1 MSNTSSDNISE
12 IKKNISRLDDL
23 LKYADLLITSGKIK
37 EGNQELLE
45 AEKLSEKIVNA
56 TRLLPNA
63 YGLDTPDLQEELK
76 NNIICENDI
85 VLTYLEEDVFYAKL
99 PFLLPKKNGGNPI
112 YVRSSLQVALEDFFS
127 EDRPVK
133 IDEPATIIF
142 RHNYSFDT
150 PEKEYRDHDN
160 IEINVV
166 VDLLALYILIDD
178 APLRLRHY
186 YLSVPSDE
194 NVTEI
199 YVLPNR
205 KFLQYA
211 EQLG

>member
-1 MSNTSSDNISE
+1 MYKHLAEEVEE
-12 IKKNISRLDDL
+12 IQKDTTRLNDL
-23 LKYADLLITSGKIK
+23 LKYANLLISSGKTK
-37 EGNQELLE
+37 EGNIELLE
-45 AEKLSEKIVNA
+45 SEKLAEKIVNA

-63 YGLDTPDLQEELK
+63 FGLNLPDLQEELK
-76 NNIICENDI
+76 SNIICENDI
-85 VLTYLEEDVFYAKL
+85 VLSYIEEDVFYVKL

-112 YVRSSLQVALEDFFS
+112 YVRSSLQVALEEFFR

-142 RHNYSFDT
+142 RHNYDYNT

-186 YLSVPSDE
+186 YLSVPSSE
-194 NVTEI
+194 NATEI

-205 KFLQYA
+205 KFVDYA
-211 EQLG
+211 TQLG

>member
-1 MSNTSSDNISE
+1 M
-12 IKKNISRLDDL
+12 
-23 LKYADLLITSGKIK
+23 
-37 EGNQELLE
+37 
-45 AEKLSEKIVNA
+45 
-56 TRLLPNA
+56 
-63 YGLDTPDLQEELK
+63 
-76 NNIICENDI
+76 
-85 VLTYLEEDVFYAKL
+85 
-99 PFLLPKKNGGNPI
+99 
-112 YVRSSLQVALEDFFS
+112 QVALEDFFS